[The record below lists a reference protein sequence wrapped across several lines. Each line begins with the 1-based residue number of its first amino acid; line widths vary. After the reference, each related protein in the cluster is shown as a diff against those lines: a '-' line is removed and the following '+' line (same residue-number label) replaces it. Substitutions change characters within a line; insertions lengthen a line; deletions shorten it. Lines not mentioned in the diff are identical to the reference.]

1 MTSTHAYEEDL
12 AYVHDEGFGHVARN
26 AAAELVK
33 QLHAIRIR
41 EGLVVDLGCGTGILA
56 EQLAKAGFD
65 VLGFDVSEAAL
76 KIARQRAPKATF
88 HHESF
93 VRAELPVCAAVTAVG
108 EVFNFLFDPQ
118 NSPAALAKVIKRVH
132 RALAPGGLFLFDLV
146 TLGLRTGI
154 NPLANLFQRKGL
166 VVRSYAHKKIAGAGF
181 SRARLRPFA
190 RSESCIGG
198 VKRHTGS
205 GSSEHIRCFPSC
217 AMPVL
222 SSACSPVTA
231 IYH

>member
-1 MTSTHAYEEDL
+1 MTSTYAYAEDL

-65 VLGFDVSEAAL
+65 VLGFDISEAAL
-76 KIARQRAPKATF
+76 KIARQRAPRRHFATNRSC
-88 HHESF
+88 EPKSPSAWPS
-93 VRAELPVCAAVTAVG
+93 RPWARSSIIYSIRRTTTRRSPRSSNACITRLCRAVTSCLIWRRWAAHRH
-108 EVFNFLFDPQ
+108 Q
-118 NSPAALAKVIKRVH
+118 SPREPISKVRIGC
-132 RALAPGGLFLFDLV
+132 AQL
-146 TLGLRTGI
+146 
-154 NPLANLFQRKGL
+154 
-166 VVRSYAHKKIAGAGF
+166 AHKKIAGPGF

-205 GSSEHIRCFPSC
+205 GLSAHIRCFPSC
-217 AMPVL
+217 ATPVL
-222 SSACSPVTA
+222 SSVCFPLTA